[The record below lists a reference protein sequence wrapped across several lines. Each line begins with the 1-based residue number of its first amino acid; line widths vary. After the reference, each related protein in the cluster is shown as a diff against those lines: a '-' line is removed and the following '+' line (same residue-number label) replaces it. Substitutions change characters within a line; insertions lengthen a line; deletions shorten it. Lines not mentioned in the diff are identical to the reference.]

1 MLGLDFITAGVKW
14 AWNKI
19 RKKDDS
25 PLSEPLI
32 TPEAESA
39 IPAQLPEQP
48 SRLKR
53 TGYAAARFAFE
64 TEAGVDAFITLNSI
78 LRPFL
83 FAAGEANAAVYGLT
97 IGIGV
102 FVATEYLIR
111 GIIDVE
117 TQSQETPPWKNASNS
132 ALTAGKTV
140 AVMTQIATGLNAR
153 SMPGLIVSTGLGF
166 FILALR
172 QLKNDAGSTQIQYD
186 IAVVPDAERGK
197 TCTPA
202 KVGNSIGRSLEILTA
217 GVTLSYPP
225 VGIIRVLTELGI
237 IGPTTSLIALSASIP
252 SAIVIGSVT
261 AALSYIGTRSK
272 KGSTEHKALRYVAAA
287 DSVIHRVPLSALF
300 LYIAALD
307 INALVQAP
315 SGGIVSISNQFLF
328 ADLAFSLARGAFVS
342 GPVAILQGIEN
353 YDHASNI
360 NELQKQVDAG
370 TYVLNQKLEIKPGFT
385 HAITA
390 FFQGAP
396 KIVQPEALI
405 EVSAYIPPT
414 VDGMTAS
421 VYDSEEEVTGDT
433 LALETADSDDDLD
446 SRFKILKA

>member
-19 RKKDDS
+19 RKKDNS

-32 TPEAESA
+32 TPEVESA
-39 IPAQLPEQP
+39 TPTQLPEQP

-53 TGYAAARFAFE
+53 AGYAAARFAFE
-64 TEAGVDAFITLNSI
+64 AEAGIDAFVTLNSI

-83 FAAGEANAAVYGLT
+83 LAAGDTGAASYGLT

-111 GIIDVE
+111 GIMDVK
-117 TQSQETPPWKNASNS
+117 TQGQETPPWKNASNS

-140 AVMTQIATGLNAR
+140 AVMTQIAAGLNAR

-172 QLKNDAGSTQIQYD
+172 QLKNDVGSTQIQYD
-186 IAVVPDAERGK
+186 IAVVPDAERGQI
-197 TCTPA
+197 CTPA
-202 KVGNSIGRSLEILTA
+202 KAGNTIGRSLEILTA

-225 VGIIRVLTELGI
+225 VGIIRALTELGI
-237 IGPTTSLIALSASIP
+237 IDPTTSVIALGAGIP

-272 KGSTEHKALRYVAAA
+272 KSSVEHKALRYVAAA

-300 LYIAALD
+300 MFTAALD
-307 INALVQAP
+307 INALTQSQ
-315 SGGIVSISNQFLF
+315 SGAVVNISNQFLF
-328 ADLAFSLARGAFVS
+328 ADLAFSLARGAAVS
-342 GPVAILQGIEN
+342 GPVAALQGLEN

-370 TYVLNQKLEIKPGFT
+370 TYVVKQKLEIKPGFT
-385 HAITA
+385 NALSA
-390 FFQGAP
+390 FFQGAS
-396 KIVQPEALI
+396 KIVHPQELI
-405 EVSAYIPPT
+405 EVGAATDGRPDGSA
-414 VDGMTAS
+414 
-421 VYDSEEEVTGDT
+421 EVTKI
-433 LALETADSDDDLD
+433 ACPLETADFDSNLD
-446 SRFKILKA
+446 SQFILNA